1 MDIYEEEVYN
11 FFTVTIKINNLENFV
26 NIALSE
32 NNV

>member
-1 MDIYEEEVYN
+1 MDIYKEEVYN
-11 FFTVTIKINNLENFV
+11 FFAVTIKLNILENFV